1 MPTNRG
7 RVFSVGQVN
16 AYIHGLFTSDYL
28 LRNLCVRGEVSN
40 LKYHSSGHIYFTLKD
55 ASGTLSCIM
64 FAGSVSRGLSFRM
77 REGDEVLVTGSV
89 SVWEKGGTYQL
100 YASRIEKAG
109 AGLLNEKYEALKKKL
124 EEMGLFSE
132 VYKQRIPKYIKRLG
146 VVTAPTGAAIR
157 DIINIATRRNPFVEI
172 ILYPALVQGEGAK
185 ESICRGI
192 RALDGLG
199 EKNPEEK
206 IDVILIG
213 RGGGSLED
221 LWAFNEEE
229 VAQAVF
235 DCQTPIISAVGHE
248 TDTVITDYVAD
259 LRAPTPSAGAELAVF
274 DVSQYLRDVAGMG
287 EKLTSSMT
295 RQLLRARNLAAG
307 YQNRIAAFS
316 PKARLAGEKTLL
328 VRASERLDALMQAKL
343 LGAKQELL
351 VEDRIQQVMERKLTD
366 RSHALQ
372 LYAQKLDS
380 VSPLKRLSGGYA
392 FVEDGAG
399 RALTHAGD
407 AVPGELLS
415 IHLRDGRVLA
425 RTENVLPENNTKGQR
440 S

>member
-1 MPTNRG
+1 MPASKS

-16 AYIHGLFTSDYL
+16 AYLRNLFSSDYL

-77 REGDEVLVTGSV
+77 HEGDEVLVTGSIT
-89 SVWEKGGTYQL
+89 VWEKGGTYQL
-100 YASRIEKAG
+100 YAARIERAG
-109 AGLLNEKYEALKKKL
+109 AGELNERYEALKKKL

-132 VYKQRIPKYIKRLG
+132 VYKQPIPRYIRRLG

-157 DIINIATRRNPFVEI
+157 DIINIATRRNPFVQI
-172 ILYPALVQGEGAK
+172 ILYPALVQGDGAK

-192 RALDGLG
+192 RALDRLG
-199 EKNPEEK
+199 EIHPDEK
-206 IDVILIG
+206 VDVILIG

-235 DCQTPIISAVGHE
+235 DCRTPIISAVGHE

-274 DVSQYLRDVAGMG
+274 DLARYLQDVSGYETRLTAKMK
-287 EKLTSSMT
+287 EKI
-295 RQLLRARNLAAG
+295 LRARGNLSLC
-307 YQNRIAAFS
+307 QNRLLALS
-316 PKARLAGEKTLL
+316 PKSRVERMRGNL
-328 VRASERLDALMQAKL
+328 ERLSEKLSADMQNALL
-343 LGAKQELL
+343 YAKQELL
-351 VEDRIQQVMERKLTD
+351 VEDRLRQAMERTLLA
-366 RSHALQ
+366 RQHELELLAGRLEG
-372 LYAQKLDS
+372 

-392 FVEDGAG
+392 FVENERGQALKSIRDIAPGEHIQVHVRDGTVHALAERVEESPAADGA
-399 RALTHAGD
+399 
-407 AVPGELLS
+407 
-415 IHLRDGRVLA
+415 
-425 RTENVLPENNTKGQR
+425 QQ
-440 S
+440 